1 FPVGFAVVIAV
12 IRGVP
17 HDDLAVIYYR
27 KIDRKA
33 VIMIGLSTFGVGHDI
48 AVLRSALCIKCI
60 LFLICAEAICN
71 LYRNIFFCSFFFYYI
86 CFFSDF
92 WMGRI
97 RLRFFFWVLF
107 IYLF

>member
-1 FPVGFAVVIAV
+1 MGMVDKVIPVAAPGEAAVFGDFGNFFPVGFAVVIAV

-71 LYRNIFFCSFFFYYI
+71 LYRNIFFCSFFF
-86 CFFSDF
+86 
-92 WMGRI
+92 
-97 RLRFFFWVLF
+97 
-107 IYLF
+107 